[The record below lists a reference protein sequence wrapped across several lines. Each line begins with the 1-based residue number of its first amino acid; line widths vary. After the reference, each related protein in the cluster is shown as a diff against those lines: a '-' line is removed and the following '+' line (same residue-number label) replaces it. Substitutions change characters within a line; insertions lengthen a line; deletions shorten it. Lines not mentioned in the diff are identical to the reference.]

1 MQGGPPA
8 GHCPCRHR
16 KWDQD
21 SGFKQCHKC
30 PSSRVDRE
38 QGVSSY
44 TDTTHK
50 ADGLISC
57 IMTRQLL
64 AKGDG
69 RVWGV
74 QIKGDR
80 EEERAWTP
88 VAGGD
93 G

>member
-1 MQGGPPA
+1 M
-8 GHCPCRHR
+8 
-16 KWDQD
+16 
-21 SGFKQCHKC
+21 
-30 PSSRVDRE
+30 
-38 QGVSSY
+38 SSY